1 MRLVAMRKVP
11 EEEGLRQQWSA
22 LVLET
27 NRPEVFYTWQW
38 ARAVEH
44 AYGSAF
50 TPLLYLF
57 FEGEALVGLVA
68 LATSTS
74 DKHEAFFLSGT
85 TADYCDFLSSPSRR
99 LDCVRQVFGELRK
112 LQVKRLTLANLPADS
127 ATNAAMQA
135 VAGKSGYHLL
145 LRPAYQCAQIELG
158 PYCEGRSLARS
169 SHQKKA
175 LRRNLRALES
185 KGSVTMVNLA
195 SDAARGLLPDFAQ
208 AHVARFL
215 ATGRIS
221 NLAYPERRAFLS
233 ELSQLLAASGWLRI
247 TRLMVG
253 NHPVAWNYGFGF
265 MGSWFWY
272 QPTFDTNFEE
282 FSPGICLL
290 SKIVEAACADPT
302 INLVDLGLGAED
314 YKERL
319 ATTSRQT
326 LHLTLNHSLVRHVKE
341 TVRYHAA
348 VLAQASPR
356 LERRLRWL
364 QRCVGRSGLWS
375 GFWSLVSKTWKS
387 LERGF
392 WRRDEVLFFEWRDR
406 GATVPLQ
413 RTESLSLKRIT
424 WELLATGVIHYCDDR
439 ETVEYLLRA
448 AERLRDRKSEGFALV
463 LAEGI
468 PVHFGWVDDL
478 DGFHIE
484 ELDAKVQDR
493 GANCVVIFDCWTPLS
508 ARGRGYCAA
517 ANWELA
523 LHLRSLGKQA
533 WTFSAASNEP
543 FIRGVRKAGFVHQD
557 SMIRTR
563 RLLASRRVRVEAPR
577 EIEPHG
583 QRFEFARRAND

>member
-1 MRLVAMRKVP
+1 MRLVALRKVP
-11 EEEGLRQQWSA
+11 EDEALRQQWNA

-27 NRPEVFYTWQW
+27 NRPEVFYTWEW
-38 ARAVEH
+38 ARAAEH
-44 AYGSAF
+44 AYRSAF
-50 TPLLYLF
+50 TPLLYFF
-57 FEGEALVGLVA
+57 FEGESLAGMVA

-74 DKHEAFFLSGT
+74 DEHEAFFLCGT
-85 TADYCDFLSSPSRR
+85 TADYCDFLSHPARR
-99 LDCVRQVFGELRK
+99 LDCVRQVLGELRK
-112 LQVKRLTLANLPADS
+112 RQVKRLTLANLPADS
-127 ATNAAMQA
+127 ATNAAMQT

-145 LRPAYQCAQIELG
+145 LRPAYRCARIELG
-158 PYCEGRSLARS
+158 PYREGRSVARS

-185 KGSVTMVNLA
+185 KGSVTMVDLV
-195 SDAARGLLPDFAQ
+195 SDSARDLLPDFTL

-233 ELSQLLAASGWLRI
+233 ELSQLLAVSGWLRI

-326 LHLTLNHSLVRHVKE
+326 LHLTLSHSPVGHAKE
-341 TVRYHAA
+341 AVRYHAA

-364 QRCVGRSGLWS
+364 QRRVGRSGLR
-375 GFWSLVSKTWKS
+375 SLVSKTWKS
-387 LERGF
+387 LGRGF
-392 WRRDEVLFFEWRDR
+392 WRSDEILFFEWRDR
-406 GATVPLQ
+406 GVTVPLQ
-413 RTESLSLKRIT
+413 RMESLSLKRIT
-424 WELLATGVIHYCDDR
+424 WELLATAVIHYCDDR

-463 LAEGI
+463 LDEGI

-484 ELDAKVQDR
+484 ELDAKVQGR
-493 GANCVVIFDCWTPLS
+493 GADCVVIFDCWTPLY
-508 ARGRGYCAA
+508 ARGRGYCAV

-533 WTFSAASNEP
+533 WTFSAASNAP

-557 SMIRTR
+557 SMIRR
-563 RLLASRRVRVEAPR
+563 RLLLASRRVRVEAPR

-583 QRFEFARRAND
+583 QQFEFARRANDRP